1 MSIKKIIFLSF
12 AVMALALQAFPA
24 GAQEKLTVRGV
35 VVDSQDPPV
44 PVIGATVFIKGT
56 TVGTTADASG
66 FFTIDAKKDDVL
78 VFSCIGFK
86 EVEYR
91 VTREVANLS
100 IALPEDVNVLEQAV
114 VTGMTSQQRKHIASA
129 VGVIDKSNFT
139 DKPVTQLSQALA
151 GGTTGILVTQGSG
164 DPGGDNASIKIRGVA
179 SLLGSSPLVLVD
191 GFEFDMN
198 KLDPA
203 TVESV
208 SILKDAAAASIYGA
222 KAGNGVILITTKRG
236 TAGTVKANYNGYCG
250 VQTPMY
256 MPDIADSWDYMTYVN
271 EYLATNGQA
280 AMYTPED
287 IEMSRSQSDPVNYP
301 NTKWKDLAIKNCSV
315 ITEHNVSVSGGNT
328 TARFAISA
336 QYLHQGGAY
345 KIQKNGFD
353 RFTIRANTS
362 VNVTKNVSMFV
373 DAFFGRDTR
382 KYPSTNFINQ
392 LYSFPTTV
400 VAKYPRKE
408 GVDRD
413 YYGLY
418 YQSTVN
424 MLAEL
429 EHGTK
434 VTTTRDYVSINGRLQ
449 WKIIPGL
456 TLKGQFGY
464 RLSTGMDVND
474 QDPYVFFNYYTEDEM
489 ASFSS
494 VKSVNYTT
502 RSTFWSAGA
511 NLDWVKEFGNH
522 RVNLLGGFSS
532 ELNASTGWDN
542 IALSSFYLK
551 GYYSFKD
558 RYLLEAGL
566 RTDGSSLF
574 YGKNKWGFF
583 PSVAAGWNISKED
596 WMKNVKPISNLKLR
610 ASFGMLG
617 NNGVAA
623 YSYQSLINASTG
635 LETKN
640 GNPDLKWET
649 VMIYDAGLDM
659 SLFDYKLDFTC
670 DFFLKDV
677 HDLIIGIPSSLSSGL
692 LTTQTNVGRAEVR
705 GLELG
710 LSYHHEF
717 DNDLT
722 LSASVGYTYQRSKWL
737 HIPGG
742 SAVSGNTIFK
752 EGHALRASNFYV
764 TDGLLTQEEL
774 DNHVAIW
781 GGYPDSGETAQKPG
795 DIKFV
800 DINGDGIIDE
810 NDRTAVGDQEP
821 HHIYYA
827 NFSLKWKNLDFDM
840 QLTGQGNVNRFYYG
854 KYIQPLGSAGDG
866 AVQKWQLNHWTEENP
881 DKWAPRPRLS
891 AVGSYN
897 ELLSTF
903 WMYNGA
909 FARIKYIQIGYNFK
923 KAANAMHG
931 HTLRLYLNAQNPFT
945 FTQNKI
951 LDPEISSNGGSVTS
965 IYPMFKTYTIGLNLG
980 F

>member
-1 MSIKKIIFLSF
+1 MSQKKILVL
-12 AVMALALQAFPA
+12 AALALVAACMAVPAF
-24 GAQEKLTVRGV
+24 AQDKLTIRGV
-35 VVDSQDPPV
+35 VVDTEDPPV
-44 PVIGATVFIKGT
+44 PVIGATVYIKGT
-56 TVGTTADASG
+56 SNGTTADAAG
-66 FFTIDAKKDDVL
+66 FFSIEASKEDVL
-78 VFSCIGFK
+78 VFSCIGYK
-86 EVEYR
+86 DVEYR
-91 VTREVANLS
+91 VTRSMANLS
-100 IALPEDVNVLEQAV
+100 IALSEDVSVLEQAV

-129 VGVIDKSNFT
+129 IGVIDNSNFSN
-139 DKPVTQLSQALA
+139 KPVTQLSQALT
-151 GGTTGILVTQGSG
+151 GGTTGLLVTQGSG

-222 KAGNGVILITTKRG
+222 KAGNGVVLITTKRG
-236 TAGTVKANYNGYCG
+236 TAGAVKANYNGYCG

-256 MPDIADSWDYMTYVN
+256 MPDIADSWDYMGYVN
-271 EYLATNGQA
+271 EYLTTNGQA
-280 AMYTPED
+280 PMYTQED
-287 IEMSRSQSDPVNYP
+287 IDMSRSQADPVNYP
-301 NTKWKDLAIKNCSV
+301 NTRWKDLLIKDYTT

-328 TARFAISA
+328 TARFALSA
-336 QYLHQGGAY
+336 QYLHQDGVY
-345 KIQKNGFD
+345 QVQDNGFD

-362 VNVTKNVSMFV
+362 VNITKNISMFV
-373 DAFFGRDTR
+373 DTFLGRDTR
-382 KYPSTNFINQ
+382 KYPNSNLING
-392 LYSFPTTV
+392 LFSYPTTV

-418 YQSTVN
+418 AQSTVN

-434 VTTTRDYVSINGRLQ
+434 VTTTRDYVTINARPQ
-449 WKIIPGL
+449 WNIMPGL

-464 RLSTGMDVND
+464 RLSTGMDIKD

-489 ASFSS
+489 QSYSS
-494 VKSVNYTT
+494 VKSVSYTT
-502 RSTFWSAGA
+502 RSTFWSTGV

-542 IALSSFYLK
+542 IALSSFYGK

-558 RYLLEAGL
+558 KYLLEAGI
-566 RTDGSSLF
+566 RADGSSLF
-574 YGKNKWGFF
+574 TGKNKWGYF
-583 PSVAAGWNISKED
+583 PSIAAGWNISKED
-596 WMKNVKPISNLKLR
+596 WMKDVRNISNLKLR

-617 NNGVAA
+617 NNGVSA
-623 YSYQSLINASTG
+623 YSYQSLINAGTG

-649 VMIYDAGLDM
+649 VKIYDAGMDM
-659 SLFDYKLDFTC
+659 SLFGYKLDFTC
-670 DFFLKDV
+670 DVFLKDV
-677 HDLIIGIPSSLSSGL
+677 NDLIMSIPSSLSSGL
-692 LTTQTNVGRAEVR
+692 LTTPTNVGRAEVR
-705 GLELG
+705 GLEVG
-710 LSYHHEF
+710 LSYNHEF
-717 DNDLT
+717 SDDFRIN
-722 LSASVGYTYQRSKWL
+722 ASLGYTYQRSKWL

-742 SAVSGNTIFK
+742 SMVSGNSVFM
-752 EGHALRASNFYV
+752 EGHALRANNFYV

-800 DINGDGIIDE
+800 DINGDGTIDE

-827 NFSLKWKNLDFDM
+827 NLSMKWKNLDFDM
-840 QLTGQGNVNRFYYG
+840 QFTGQGNVNRFYYG
-854 KYIQPLGSAGDG
+854 NYIQPLGSTGAG
-866 AVQKWQLNHWTEENP
+866 AVQKWQLDHWTEENP
-881 DKWAPRPRLS
+881 DKWASRPRLS

-897 ELLSTF
+897 EQLSTF

-909 FARIKYIQIGYNFK
+909 FARIKYIQIGYNFSK
-923 KAANAMHG
+923 WAKAVHAG
-931 HTLRLYLNAQNPFT
+931 TLRVYVNAQNPFT
-945 FTQNKI
+945 FTSNKV

-965 IYPMFKTYTIGLNLG
+965 IYPMFKTYTVGINVG